1 MSRDGLARLISPRS
15 ICLIGAGEWTDV
27 VAAGSRRIGFQG
39 ELWRVHPNRPHTDEY
54 HYYRSI
60 DELPAAPDATFLAVP
75 RQQAPLVAGQLA
87 ARGAGGFVCFA
98 SGFAETGTGE
108 GRKLS
113 DDLLRAAGD
122 LPFFGPNC
130 YGTVNFFDRA
140 AMWPDQVVG
149 EPVGKGVALICQS
162 GTIALTL
169 MFNARSVPVGLVF
182 TVGNQLRLTAADLI
196 ERLCDDTRVTAF
208 GLYLEG
214 LQDAQHFARAAD
226 RARLAGKPIAL
237 IKAGR
242 TAAAARTVHT
252 HTGSLA
258 GADAVFDTF
267 CREAG
272 IARCDTL
279 ATLCETLKLFHSGGP
294 LPGRRI
300 LVMGAS
306 GGDMAMTADVSRS
319 LPLEFPAIPPAEA
332 RSMQDILTERV
343 TIANP
348 LDIQTHLWFRP
359 DELQKAFAV
368 SMNCGYDAV
377 GFMLDNPPEGIADT
391 SAFDVVIDAFIAAAQ
406 GAPSRAAL
414 IASLPETISPGT
426 RHRCLSQGVV
436 PLQGQREALEAL
448 AFAGLVGEAWRRGAL
463 VQPGRPP
470 AEDTAL
476 SLTEDAGKAALAQ
489 FGLSTARRRVVRA
502 SEAVATAAQIGY
514 PVVMKAAG
522 GELEHKSEVG
532 GVILNIRSDAEAGH
546 AAQRLGLISDEVL
559 VEEMITDGVAEV
571 LIGITVDA
579 QFGQVLV
586 LGSGGVLTELWQ
598 DSHSL
603 LPPWS
608 RDRVDAAL
616 GTLKVARLLD
626 GFRGK
631 PRGDRAALLD
641 NVMAVAAY
649 ARAHESRLL
658 EIDVNPLIV
667 RPEGRG
673 AVAVD
678 ALIRL
683 TEEKQ

>member
-1 MSRDGLARLISPRS
+1 MSRDRLERLISPRS

-27 VAAGSRRIGFQG
+27 VADGSQRIGFSG
-39 ELWRVHPNRPHTDEY
+39 ELWRVHPKRPHTARC
-54 HYYRSI
+54 HYYRSVE
-60 DELPAAPDATFLAVP
+60 ELPAAPDATFMAVP
-75 RQQAPLVAGQLA
+75 RHEAPRVAGQLA

-98 SGFAETGTGE
+98 SGFAETGTAE
-108 GRKLS
+108 GRQLS
-113 DDLLRAAGD
+113 DDLQRAAAD

-130 YGTVNFFDRA
+130 YGMVNFFDRA
-140 AMWPDQVVG
+140 ALWPDQVVG
-149 EPVGKGVALICQS
+149 DSPGKGVALICQS

-169 MFNARSVPVGLVF
+169 MFNGRSLPIGLIF

-196 ERLCDDTRVTAF
+196 EHLCEDARVTAF
-208 GLYLEG
+208 GMYLEG

-226 RARLAGKPIAL
+226 RARRAGKPIAL
-237 IKAGR
+237 VKAGR

-258 GADAVFDTF
+258 GADAVFDAF
-267 CREAG
+267 CRDAG

-279 ATLCETLKLFHSGGP
+279 ASLCETLKLFHSGGP

-306 GGDMAMTADVSRS
+306 GGDMAMTADVSRN
-319 LPLEFPAIPPAEA
+319 LPLEFTEIPPAQA

-348 LDIQTHLWFRP
+348 LDIQTHLWFKP
-359 DELQKAFAV
+359 DELKKAFAV
-368 SMNCGYDAV
+368 SMHSGFDAV
-377 GFMLDNPPEGIADT
+377 GFMLDNPPEGISDT
-391 SAFDVVIDAFIAAAQ
+391 RAFDEVIDAFIAAAQ
-406 GAPSRAAL
+406 GSPSRAAL

-448 AFAGLVGEAWRRGAL
+448 AFAGLVGETWQHGAP
-463 VQPGRPP
+463 VQPGVPP
-470 AEDTAL
+470 AEGVEI
-476 SLTEDAGKAALAQ
+476 SLTEDAGKAALAA
-489 FGLSTARRRVVRA
+489 FGLSTARRRVVGIA
-502 SEAVATAAQIGY
+502 GAVAAATQIGF

-522 GELEHKSEVG
+522 GGLEHKSEVG
-532 GVILNIRSDAEAGH
+532 GVILNIRTGDEARD
-546 AAQRLGLISDEVL
+546 AAQRLKAISDTVL

-571 LIGITVDA
+571 LIGITVDV

-586 LGSGGVLTELWQ
+586 LGSGGVLTELWR
-598 DSHSL
+598 DSITL

-608 RDRVDAAL
+608 RERVDAAL

-649 ARAHESRLL
+649 ARAHAGNLL
-658 EIDVNPLIV
+658 EIDVNPLII

-683 TEEKQ
+683 TEEKP